1 VARAS
6 LPPQW
11 GRMDPLAVLGLP
23 EGATPQDAAAAYRR
37 LAKRW
42 HPDRAPGDGGRRMA
56 EINAAYDLMR
66 SGAWQ
71 RRRAERARAGHG
83 AAWAP
88 VFGPPS
94 QAPGSVRIRPAG
106 GWLPEPV
113 RRALG
118 GELLRALEPD
128 EQVVLVTPAA
138 TWASPQTLLALTDR
152 RLLWLL
158 DDAPTDRVRSL
169 RLGTIAGAEQRLRR
183 PLRRVASLRVHVRG
197 GRRLEFTELRP
208 ATAAALAR
216 RLTPSPTGA

>member
-1 VARAS
+1 
-6 LPPQW
+6 
-11 GRMDPLAVLGLP
+11 MDPLAVLGLP
-23 EGATPQDAAAAYRR
+23 DGASAEDAAAAYRM

-56 EINAAYDLMR
+56 EINAAYDVMR

-71 RRRAERARAGHG
+71 RRRAAERQRAGTGADGARA
-83 AAWAP
+83 A
-88 VFGPPS
+88 S
-94 QAPGSVRIRPAG
+94 IIRRRPAG
-106 GWLPEPV
+106 SWLAEPV

-118 GELLRALEPD
+118 GELLHVLEPD

-169 RLGTIAGAEQRLRR
+169 RLAAIAGAEQRLRR
-183 PLRRVASLRVHVRG
+183 PLRRVASLRVQVRG

-208 ATAAALAR
+208 ATASALAR
-216 RLTPSPTGA
+216 RLTGSLQRAGA